1 MLPLLDGIYTHRK
14 AQNLSWKELQ
24 YGPSKLHT
32 NESGVSQY
40 ASEAL
45 TLDSCDKQVELASLS
60 TQELFNAHE
69 LLYSLTQNTN
79 TKKDPSKAWIY
90 IFLSWLFEN
99 KHHYSD
105 PFEAIDKIYADFGY
119 PEEVSTL
126 VRYMPATEDSATS
139 EDQLVHNWADFLSS
153 YEQKLRNTV

>member
-1 MLPLLDGIYTHRK
+1 MLPLLGGLYICHK
-14 AQNLSWKELQ
+14 APNLSWKELQ
-24 YGPSKLHT
+24 YGLNKLYI

-79 TKKDPSKAWIY
+79 TKKDPSKAWIH
-90 IFLSWLFEN
+90 IFYLGFSRTN
-99 KHHYSD
+99 TTT
-105 PFEAIDKIYADFGY
+105 A
-119 PEEVSTL
+119 TL
-126 VRYMPATEDSATS
+126 LKQSIKFTLILDIQKKFQLLLDICPPQRIQQLQKTS
-139 EDQLVHNWADFLSS
+139 
-153 YEQKLRNTV
+153 